1 MRPLLADLES
11 RLDVLRVK
19 IGSFPLGEHVIIY
32 LSFQKKRVMFKMEI
46 CYDNYGRTK
55 NDDING

>member
-19 IGSFPLGEHVIIY
+19 SGSFPFGEHVI
-32 LSFQKKRVMFKMEI
+32 LHLNFQKKRAMFEVKI
-46 CYDNYGRTK
+46 YNGNYG
-55 NDDING
+55 